1 MTFPGTPS
9 PAAPPEEERGRLA
22 MKLFLASLGMLFAA
36 SMVGYAVIRLRAADG
51 IEIRLPGL
59 LWFSTAAILAAGLAL
74 QRGLAAARTGR
85 QAALRRALPLALGL
99 SLLFL
104 ALQAP
109 GLAAL
114 LRSHAAMREQDV
126 HLYALVS
133 FLVVLHAAHVVGGL
147 APLVRVTARAWREP
161 AACIAPRHGPL
172 RAVAWYWHFL
182 EAVWLIMFLLLLLL
196 G

>member
-1 MTFPGTPS
+1 MTAPDTPP
-9 PAAPPEEERGRLA
+9 PAAPAEEERGRLA

-36 SMVGYAVIRLRAADG
+36 SMVGYAVIRLRAAAG

-59 LWFSTAAILAAGLAL
+59 LWYSTAAILAAGLAL
-74 QRGLAAARTGR
+74 RSALGAARTGR
-85 QAALRRALPLALGL
+85 PAAVRRALPLALGL
-99 SLLFL
+99 TLLFL

-126 HLYALVS
+126 HLYALVA

-147 APLVRVTARAWREP
+147 APLVLLTVRAGRDP
-161 AACIAPRHGPL
+161 AACIAPRHGPV
-172 RAVAWYWHFL
+172 RSVAWYWHFL
-182 EAVWLIMFLLLLLL
+182 EAVWLAMFLLLLLL